1 MNVTP
6 DTLFN
11 SDLERNILG
20 GVMHDNNLLD
30 EFIEFPLDTFYETK
44 HQELFKLFKD
54 FRDKQTN
61 IDMVSLATYISKNK
75 PKNLTVTYIAD
86 LTNSITTNT
95 NFKTHLNLLQDYYY
109 KRQLKDLIYKDID
122 FANNA
127 DEIKDKMLT
136 KLNEIYQDEKL
147 EETMIDYLANYLQKI
162 YDPNVEFGVLTGYRK
177 LDEQTRGCNKGE
189 LITIAAASGIGKT
202 TFAMNIMLNQIK
214 KGYKVSFFTLEVP
227 KEEIINKFMANMCSL
242 QFKAIRTKN
251 LSEPEKERIINAL
264 NFLSTKKF
272 DIYEGKS
279 NIEYICSQI
288 RKDKLNN
295 NIDIAYVDLINRV
308 TSKEYKTNNRSE
320 FVGYLTRKL
329 KLLALELKI
338 PIVITAQIIRTV
350 EQRQDKRP
358 ELADLKESG
367 SIAEDSDLVIGLYRN
382 RKLEDKFVR
391 EELARNNKLNYSSPN
406 PDENPDRIEVL
417 LLKARYANAARY
429 SMKWEAD
436 FQKITE
442 VM

>member
-30 EFIEFPLDTFYETK
+30 GFIEFPLDTFYETR
-44 HQELFKLFKD
+44 HQELFKIFKD
-54 FRDKQTN
+54 FRNKQTN

-75 PKNLTVTYIAD
+75 PKNLTVTYVAD
-86 LTNSITTNT
+86 LTNSITTNS

-109 KRQLKDLIYKDID
+109 KRQLKDLIYKEID
-122 FANNA
+122 FTNNA

-136 KLNEIYQDEKL
+136 KLNEIYQDEKV
-147 EETMIDYLANYLQKI
+147 EQDMIDYLADYLQKI
-162 YDPNVEFGVLTGYRK
+162 YDPNVEVGVLTGYKK
-177 LDEQTRGCNKGE
+177 LDEQTRGFNKGE

-202 TFAMNIMLNQIK
+202 TLAMNTTLNQIRN
-214 KGYKVSFFTLEVP
+214 GYKVSFFTLEVP

-251 LSEPEKERIINAL
+251 LSELEKERIINAL

-272 DIYEGKS
+272 DIYEAKS

-288 RKDKLNN
+288 RKDKLKT

-320 FVGYLTRKL
+320 FIGYLTRRL

-391 EELARNNKLNYSSPN
+391 DELSRSGKLNCSSKN

-429 SMKWEAD
+429 SMKWDAD
-436 FQKITE
+436 TQKITE
-442 VM
+442 VF